1 VGGCVGWFG
10 SELERADD
18 QPAGVDYGGLVR
30 YLVRFVGRQLLH
42 RWRAFTFGDDWCVC
56 GYGDD
61 RYRRSDC
68 HGGVVSVQY
77 SVSNGLTAL
86 AAATAKSIVEINPGA
101 SIPAE
106 LVALDVSSSYLTSGT
121 PISLLVELGTA
132 SATGTGSSY
141 TPKKFGQAVGTAL
154 STVKIND
161 TVEPTSFVTAVAWEI
176 VLPSGPFCYQWPLGR
191 EYFLAIST
199 VNVVRLTAS
208 AICSVI
214 VNAIFEE

>member
-1 VGGCVGWFG
+1 
-10 SELERADD
+10 
-18 QPAGVDYGGLVR
+18 
-30 YLVRFVGRQLLH
+30 
-42 RWRAFTFGDDWCVC
+42 
-56 GYGDD
+56 
-61 RYRRSDC
+61 
-68 HGGVVSVQY
+68 VSVQY

-86 AAATAKSIVEINPGA
+86 AAATAKSIVEINPGS

-161 TVEPTSFVTAVAWEI
+161 TVEPTSFVTAVAWELVI
-176 VLPSGPFCYQWPLGR
+176 PAGPFCYQWPLGR
-191 EYFLAIST
+191 EYFLAVSS

-208 AICSVI
+208 AVCSVI